1 MKNRT
6 DSGRYTLLVLGDAD
20 RPVRQLRVSKP
31 LAFALPAAAALSL
44 SSLVTSMHV
53 YSERNAARLEAEAA
67 SANLNAMQLE
77 LQVKDKD
84 QTLQSLRREVE
95 GLSKEADTIR
105 AKMKAVSE
113 LELQLQQLI
122 RKQESEDEGGKGG
135 EFENG
140 AEAGVGAETGAGA
153 SAGAGTAA
161 GISAGTGAGTSAGA
175 GTNILAT
182 AETPAVKKGAA
193 NVSGLVGGEY
203 IAVHSSASAYA
214 LIEDTRDDFAEIR
227 RLLDEMAASLPRT
240 INEARRFSETPAAS
254 PSASKRTDTAKASS
268 TVSGH
273 AASGR
278 SVQHGAA
285 SGVLWPTTSRAI
297 SSNYGYRSDPFKG
310 SSAFH
315 AGIDIPGRTGDP
327 IYAAEEG
334 RVTAAEQSGAR
345 GKYIIIEHEG
355 GLETWYM
362 HLSALDVTPGEQV
375 AKGDI
380 IGKLGNTGRS
390 TGPHLHFQVVKHN
403 KTVNPLDYLKP

>member
-67 SANLNAMQLE
+67 SASLNAMQLE

-135 EFENG
+135 EFEHG
-140 AEAGVGAETGAGA
+140 AEAGVGTETGAGA
-153 SAGAGTAA
+153 D
-161 GISAGTGAGTSAGA
+161 
-175 GTNILAT
+175 TNILAT

-193 NVSGLVGGEY
+193 KVSGLVGGEY

-240 INEARRFSETPAAS
+240 INEARRFSEMPAAS
-254 PSASKRTDTAKASS
+254 PSASERRDTAKASS

-278 SVQHGAA
+278 SAQHGAA

-327 IYAAEEG
+327 VYAAEEG

-345 GKYIIIEHEG
+345 GKYVIIGHEG

-362 HLSALDVTPGEQV
+362 HLSALDVSPGEQV
-375 AKGDI
+375 AKGDV

-403 KTVNPLDYLKP
+403 KTVNPLEYVKP

>member
-135 EFENG
+135 EFENA
-140 AEAGVGAETGAGA
+140 AESGFGAETGAGVKA
-153 SAGAGTAA
+153 EG
-161 GISAGTGAGTSAGA
+161 GTGAGAE
-175 GTNILAT
+175 TNILST
-182 AETPAVKKGAA
+182 AKTPAVNKGAA

-254 PSASKRTDTAKASS
+254 PPASERTDTAKASS

-278 SVQHGAA
+278 SAQHGAA
-285 SGVLWPTTSRAI
+285 PGVLWPTTSRAI

-375 AKGDI
+375 AKGDV

-403 KTVNPLDYLKP
+403 KTVNPLEYVKP